1 MYLVGDRIKYISPEN
16 TESSGTIELIE
27 ESLDGHINY
36 VIQDDN
42 GYIAIRNSEN
52 DDEVSLIQ
60 NNE

>member
-1 MYLVGDRIKYISPEN
+1 MYLVGDRIKYISSEN

-27 ESLDGHINY
+27 ESLDNHINY

-42 GYIAIRNSEN
+42 GYITIRNSEN
-52 DDEVSLIQ
+52 DDELSLIE

>member
-1 MYLVGDRIKYISPEN
+1 MYLVGDRIKYISSEN

-27 ESLDGHINY
+27 ESLDNHINY

-42 GYIAIRNSEN
+42 GYITIRNSEN

>member
-1 MYLVGDRIKYISPEN
+1 MYLVGDRIKYISSEN

-27 ESLDGHINY
+27 ESLDNHINY

>member
-42 GYIAIRNSEN
+42 GYITIRNSEN
-52 DDEVSLIQ
+52 DDEVSLIE